1 MEAYLTWISGIAM
14 LALIYWGQARA
25 YMVDPAVA
33 DITTGQAVAIGIG
46 TIVGGWIVYDLLVK
60 AL

>member
-1 MEAYLTWISGIAM
+1 MDLGIAM

-46 TIVGGWIVYDLLVK
+46 TIVGGSSTTCS
-60 AL
+60 